1 MQNKWKTFRELLAR
15 KLTNQIAPFDIEFR
29 TDKGMFLRR
38 DPRVLAKKVGKMHKL
53 VAEN

>member
-1 MQNKWKTFRELLAR
+1 MYKRKTLRELLAR

-29 TDKGMFLRR
+29 ADKEMFLRR
-38 DPRVLAKKVGKMHKL
+38 DPRVFAKKVGKINIL

>member
-15 KLTNQIAPFDIEFR
+15 KLTTQIAPFDIEFR